1 MSKYNVSGTFL
12 MGIYADGIEANSE
25 NEAIQKFKEM
35 IENGFT
41 NGVNLDWL
49 DNTDKITA
57 EEQFD
62 NQRIEDALFSSFPSC
77 DYIGKNK
84 VDFAEFPST
93 FLGVDTK
100 GIKVCKTKTNGGR
113 DFTFI
118 EVNEQIAFPVDV
130 VVSVDDREKL
140 ERLELVEE
148 KMDSWTDIF
157 LYYWC
162 IGSNVY
168 FLEPNGNLVLAY
180 SDKNGF
186 TTIQHRLDYLYDNL
200 SEEYNDDFNDFVI
213 VSSKPQEM
221 VLIPLRRTNITYT
234 ATYSS
239 AYDEVPDS
247 LTKTEQLI

>member
-1 MSKYNVSGTFL
+1 MSKYNVGGTFL
-12 MGIYADGIEANSE
+12 MGLYADGIEANSE

-41 NGVNLDWL
+41 SVNLDWFN
-49 DNTDKITA
+49 NTAEITA

-62 NQRIEDALFSSFPSC
+62 NQRLEDALFSSFPSC

-84 VDFAEFPST
+84 VDFAKFPST
-93 FLGVDTK
+93 FLGVETK

-118 EVNEQIAFPVDV
+118 EVNGQIAFPVDV
-130 VVSVDDREKL
+130 IVTEGDKEKL
-140 ERLELVEE
+140 KRLELVEG

-168 FLEPNGNLVLAY
+168 FLEPNGNLVLSY
-180 SDKNGF
+180 SEKDGF
-186 TTIQHRLDYLYDNL
+186 TTIQRRLDYLYDNL
-200 SEEYNDDFNDFVI
+200 SEEHDDFIDFVI
-213 VSSKPQEM
+213 VSSKPQEL
-221 VLIPLRRTNITYT
+221 VLIPLRRTYVTYT